1 MNADDTER
9 QSVIEFVEW
18 VLALGNGTLPNLTPA
33 DYDNSIEDDWIKL
46 PTDLLLP
53 SNENTLEKF
62 ITFVYG
68 NTLSAPPPGFLMDR
82 AILTPKNDDVTAVNE
97 KMLALADGE
106 EHEYLSV
113 DTVGDEDQAMWANH
127 HDIRP
132 NKENNAYLYPPEFLH
147 SINPSGL
154 PPHRLRLKVGAP
166 IIMLR
171 NLNQAKGLC
180 NGTRLI
186 ARKLGA
192 RVLETEIIFGD
203 NADTVVMI
211 PRIVLR
217 TGENNLYFCFQW
229 RQFPVRL
236 AYAMTINKS
245 RGQTMKHVG
254 IYLPCPG
261 VFGHSQLYVAVSRVS
276 SRDGLK
282 LLVDNST
289 HAKAAE
295 LVGCTINV
303 VHREVFPSF

>member
-1 MNADDTER
+1 
-9 QSVIEFVEW
+9 
-18 VLALGNGTLPNLTPA
+18 
-33 DYDNSIEDDWIKL
+33 
-46 PTDLLLP
+46 
-53 SNENTLEKF
+53 
-62 ITFVYG
+62 
-68 NTLSAPPPGFLMDR
+68 
-82 AILTPKNDDVTAVNE
+82 
-97 KMLALADGE
+97 
-106 EHEYLSV
+106 
-113 DTVGDEDQAMWANH
+113 
-127 HDIRP
+127 
-132 NKENNAYLYPPEFLH
+132 
-147 SINPSGL
+147 
-154 PPHRLRLKVGAP
+154 
-166 IIMLR
+166 
-171 NLNQAKGLC
+171 
-180 NGTRLI
+180 
-186 ARKLGA
+186 
-192 RVLETEIIFGD
+192 
-203 NADTVVMI
+203 MI

>member
-1 MNADDTER
+1 M
-9 QSVIEFVEW
+9 
-18 VLALGNGTLPNLTPA
+18 ALGNGTLPNLTPA
-33 DYDNSIEDDWIKL
+33 NYDNSIEDDWIKL

-53 SNENTLEKF
+53 SNENTLEKL

-68 NTLSAPPPGFLMDR
+68 NTLNVPPPGFLMDR
-82 AILTPKNDDVTAVNE
+82 AILTPKNDHVTAVNE
-97 KMLALADGE
+97 KMLALADSE

-113 DTVGDEDQAMWANH
+113 DTVADEDQAMRANY
-127 HDIRP
+127 HDIRLDQ
-132 NKENNAYLYPPEFLH
+132 ENNAYLYPLEFLH
-147 SINPSGL
+147 SINPSGF

-171 NLNQAKGLC
+171 NLNQAKRLC

-186 ARKLGA
+186 VRKLGV
-192 RVLETEIIFGD
+192 RVLEAEIISGD
-203 NADTVVMI
+203 NVGTVVMI

-217 TGENNLYFCFQW
+217 TGENNSYFCFQR

-245 RGQTMKHVG
+245 QGQTMKRVG
-254 IYLPCPG
+254 IYLPRPG
-261 VFGHSQLYVAVSRVS
+261 VFGHGHLYVVVSRVS

-289 HAKAAE
+289 HAKATE
-295 LVGCTINV
+295 LIGCTRNV